1 MLVAL
6 KLCSLV
12 GVLRCVGVAGD
23 MMNAVDRVSWS
34 SECYE
39 PWAVVGGVELG
50 NVGAFVHDDG
60 G

>member
-1 MLVAL
+1 MAL
-6 KLCSLV
+6 EVCSLI
-12 GVLRCVGVAGD
+12 GVLRWVGVASD
-23 MMNAVDRVSWS
+23 MMNAVDRVSCS
-34 SECYE
+34 SDCYE